1 MSTDRLVG
9 EVINGYHV
17 EDVRGR
23 GGMGVVYRARQ
34 LRPNRVVALK
44 VIAPELAEDPEF
56 RRRFEAESEA
66 AASIEHPNVIP
77 IYEVNDAAG
86 LLYVVM
92 RYVDGLDLREL
103 IRLGVTP
110 LRAIDIASQVAGAL
124 DAAHRRGLVHRDVKP
139 GNVLVSEPDHAYLAD
154 FGLTKRIDSE
164 SGPTKTGGLLGTI
177 DYVAPEQVAG
187 ERIDGRADVY
197 ALGCVLFHALTGRV
211 PYPRDSDLAKIYAHL
226 NDRVPSVLEVNPDL
240 PSPLDAVMRRGMAK
254 KPDDRYPSA
263 GDLARAARAA
273 LTGES
278 TSHREQ
284 SVATGAA
291 APTRIPRGDPHTTP
305 GKPSGDPRPP
315 ERPPPGRD
323 EQYEVAA
330 GPSLPTRPLARAFPR
345 RRAMVGLAVALAAAV
360 IGVEFATVVR
370 PDATRD
376 RVSPGRV
383 DEPPIPV
390 GSQPTAI
397 AYGAGAVWVA
407 SAGGESVERV
417 DPQRGR
423 VTGSAPAGSEP
434 YGVAAGEGLIW
445 AVDFRGDALTRVD
458 PRSMRVVGQPIRVG
472 RGPTDVVVAG
482 GAAWTANYE
491 DDTLTR
497 VDARTGE
504 RVATIPVGDGPVD
517 VAAGF
522 GAVWAA
528 NVEEGT
534 LSRVNPR
541 TNEAV
546 GAAIPVGQAPESLA
560 TGAGA
565 VWVANVKT
573 DTVRPVDPSTNEVSG
588 RPIAVGQRPDDVAV
602 GPSGVWVANQDA
614 DAVMRIDPAT
624 REVSRPLRVG
634 NAPSSLAV
642 GADSIWVGN
651 FQGETVVRIRP

>member
-1 MSTDRLVG
+1 MSTDRHVG
-9 EVINGYHV
+9 EVINGYRV

-44 VIAPELAEDPEF
+44 VIAPALADDPEF

-77 IYEVNDAAG
+77 IYEVNDSAG

-103 IRLGVTP
+103 IEIGLSPR
-110 LRAIDIASQVAGAL
+110 RAVDIASQVAAAL

-139 GNVLVSEPDHAYLAD
+139 GNVLVSDPDHVYLAD
-154 FGLTKRIDSE
+154 FGLTKRMDSE
-164 SGPTKTGGLLGTI
+164 SRATKTGGLVGTI

-197 ALGCVLFHALTGRV
+197 ALGCMLFHALTGRV

-226 NDRVPSVLEVNPDL
+226 NERVPSILEVQPNL
-240 PSPLDAVMRRGMAK
+240 PSDLDAVMRRGMAK
-254 KPDDRYPSA
+254 APDDRYPSA
-263 GDLARAARAA
+263 GDLARAAQAA
-273 LTGES
+273 AAGEP
-278 TSHREQ
+278 TTHREQ

-291 APTRIPRGDPHTTP
+291 APTRISRGDPPAAP
-305 GKPSGDPRPP
+305 GKSSGALQPT
-315 ERPPPGRD
+315 ERPPTGRD
-323 EQYEVAA
+323 EQSEASA
-330 GPSLPTRPLARAFPR
+330 GKPLQTRPSGRALPKG
-345 RRAMVGLAVALAAAV
+345 RAKVWLVVALAAVLIGAGFAAV
-360 IGVEFATVVR
+360 
-370 PDATRD
+370 TRMEGTRA

-383 DEPPIPV
+383 DGPPIPV
-390 GSQPTAI
+390 QSQPTAI
-397 AYGAGAVWVA
+397 AYGAGGVWVA
-407 SAGGESVERV
+407 SAGDDSVERI
-417 DPQRGR
+417 DPQTGR
-423 VTGSAPAGSEP
+423 VTGSAPAGREP
-434 YGVAAGEGLIW
+434 YGVAVGEGLIW
-445 AVDFRGDALTRVD
+445 AVDFRGDTLTRID
-458 PRSMRVVGQPIRVG
+458 PRSMQVVGQPIRVG
-472 RGPTDVVVAG
+472 RGPADVVIAD

-504 RVATIPVGDGPVD
+504 RVATVRVGDGPVD

-528 NVEEGT
+528 NVEEDT
-534 LSRVNPR
+534 LSRVSPR
-541 TNEAV
+541 TNDV
-546 GAAIPVGQAPESLA
+546 SGPPIPVGEAPESLA

-565 VWVANVKT
+565 VWVANIKT
-573 DTVRPVDPSTNEVSG
+573 DTVTRVDPSTSRVSG
-588 RPIAVGQRPDDVAV
+588 RPIAVGERPDDVAV
-602 GPSGVWVANQDA
+602 GRSGVWVANQDA

-624 REVSRPLRVG
+624 RKVSGPLHVG

-642 GADSIWVGN
+642 GADTIWVGN